1 MSGLKLL
8 GPGFLLAEKEQKRYS
23 KSMKSVSSGMFPS
36 YRPRR
41 LRRTPTLISTFRQT
55 FLKKEQLVLPF
66 FVTEGIQKRNPVHS
80 MPGVYQLSIDQ
91 LLIETS
97 AAVKAGVQSILLFG
111 IPSKKDELASEAYA
125 PDGITQ
131 KAVRTLKTE
140 FPNITIITDVCL
152 CEYTS
157 HGHCGV
163 VKKDVQGQFVVDNDE
178 SLELLAKTAVSHAAA
193 GADVVAPS
201 DMMDGR
207 VKAIRIGLDKAGFSQ
222 TIIMSYAAK
231 YASAF
236 YGPFRDAAESAPK
249 FGNRRSYQMES
260 ANTDEALREVAMD
273 VEEGADIVMVKP
285 GLAYLDILHQVKNTF
300 RYPTAVYMVSG
311 EYAMIKAAAEKGWI
325 NEEQVMMESHLSM
338 ARAGADIIISYA
350 AKEICNSLSSK
361 VQ

>member
-1 MSGLKLL
+1 
-8 GPGFLLAEKEQKRYS
+8 
-23 KSMKSVSSGMFPS
+23 MKSVSSGMFPF

-41 LRRTPTLISTFRQT
+41 LRRTPALISTFKQT
-55 FLKKEQLVLPF
+55 SLRKEQLVLPF
-66 FVTEGIQKRNPVHS
+66 FVTEGTQKRTPVNS
-80 MPGVYQLSIDQ
+80 MPGVHQLSIDE

-97 AAVKAGVQSILLFG
+97 AAVKTGVQSILLFG

-125 PDGITQ
+125 ANGITQ
-131 KAVRTLKTE
+131 KAVRALKKE
-140 FPNITIITDVCL
+140 FPDIIIMTDVCL

-163 VKKDVQGQFVVDNDE
+163 IKKDKQGQFVVDNDE
-178 SLELLAKTAVSHAAA
+178 SLEFLAKTAVSHADA

-207 VKAIRIGLDKAGFSQ
+207 VKAIRTELDKAGFNQ

-236 YGPFRDAAESAPK
+236 YGPFREAAESAPK
-249 FGNRRSYQMES
+249 FGNRRAYQMES

-273 VEEGADIVMVKP
+273 IEEGADIVMVKP
-285 GLAYLDILHQVKNTF
+285 GLAYLDILHQVKKTF

-325 NEEQVMMESHLSM
+325 NEEQIMMESHLSM

-350 AKEICNSLSSK
+350 AKEICNSLNK
-361 VQ
+361 NMQ